1 MLCLHGTVLLVTI
14 EQFGTESGGRS
25 GAGRW
30 TAEGGCPHM
39 GREGYNLA
47 RRCKRSRLVA
57 TDFSKECITAPR
69 IGSSGLGSRFLWE
82 NVPCF
87 LMSYKDDSGSPVC
100 LAILG
105 IGVPRNASVSARSIC
120 FPYSVSSTA
129 FHLRISS
136 P

>member
-30 TAEGGCPHM
+30 TAEGGCSHL
-39 GREGYNLA
+39 GREGYHLA
-47 RRCKRSRLVA
+47 RGCQR
-57 TDFSKECITAPR
+57 
-69 IGSSGLGSRFLWE
+69 SGLGSRFLWE